1 MIKKIILFFVSFVT
15 INANIWDN
23 IFGNFDAP

>member
-1 MIKKIILFFVSFVT
+1 MKGIILFFVSFVT